1 MLISNASLYYAN
13 ASVESLFSAQRKIY
27 GRNMWALTPFTNE
40 YGGYAQAVLDAKGQH
55 RRLTVTQVAANN
67 YVSAFAL
74 SLLPNSNGTSD
85 YDTTKTYTASFLL
98 LTSLSHIRL
107 YLYFGALGVAS
118 NQIYSQRID
127 AQPNV
132 WQQVVFTGLIPLTR
146 DGVGNKSLIAIRL
159 NQTEYA
165 NSLIGHIVEIKD
177 LKFEVGVQSP
187 YSYHPSLF

>member
-27 GRNMWALTPFTNE
+27 GRNMWELTPFINE
-40 YGGYAQAVLDAKGQH
+40 YGGCAQAVLDAKGQH

-67 YVSAFAL
+67 VVSAYAY
-74 SLLPNSNGTSD
+74 SLLPNANGTSD

-98 LTSLSHIRL
+98 LTSLSHVRI
-107 YLYFGALGVAS
+107 YLYFGALGAVG
-118 NQIYSQRID
+118 NQIYYQRID

-132 WQQVVFTGLIPLTR
+132 WQQVVFTGLTPPTR

-159 NQTEYA
+159 IKNEYA
-165 NSLIGHIVEIKD
+165 SSLIGQTIEIKD
-177 LKFEVGVQSP
+177 LKFELGGQSP

>member
-13 ASVESLFSAQRKIY
+13 ASVESLFSAQRKVY
-27 GRNMWALTPFTNE
+27 GRNMWALTTFVNDH
-40 YGGYAQAVLDAKGQH
+40 GVYAQDVLDAKGQH
-55 RRLTVTQVAANN
+55 RRLTVAQVATNN
-67 YVSAFAL
+67 LVSAFAL
-74 SLLPNSNGTSD
+74 SLLPNANGTSD

-107 YLYFGALGVAS
+107 YLYFGALGIAS
-118 NQIYSQRID
+118 NQIYYQRID

-132 WQQVVFTGLIPLTR
+132 WQQVVFTGLIPPTGN
-146 DGVGNKSLIAIRL
+146 GVGNRSLIGVRL

-165 NSLIGHIVEIKD
+165 NSLIGHTVEVKD
-177 LKFEVGVQSP
+177 LKFEVGAQSP

>member
-1 MLISNASLYYAN
+1 MWVLTTFINDHGVYA
-13 ASVESLFSAQRKIY
+13 KD
-27 GRNMWALTPFTNE
+27 
-40 YGGYAQAVLDAKGQH
+40 VLDAKGQH

-74 SLLPNSNGTSD
+74 SLLPDSNGTSD

-98 LTSLSHIRL
+98 RTSLTHIRL
-107 YLYFGALGVAS
+107 YLYFGAVGVAS

-132 WQQVVFTGLIPLTR
+132 WQQLVFTGLIPPTSNGR
-146 DGVGNKSLIAIRL
+146 GNRSLIGVRL
-159 NQTEYA
+159 NQGEYA
-165 NSLIGHIVEIKD
+165 ASLIGHTVEIKD
-177 LKFEVGVQSP
+177 LKFELGEQSP